1 MRYSSGET
9 SAAIM
14 IIDTDAS
21 DRDGAETL
29 RQYEL
34 NGAYDEM
41 FRAVEHPRKQY
52 RQLYNLLLSLIT
64 AGKCAASKCRATST
78 SRWSVRI

>member
-1 MRYSSGET
+1 
-9 SAAIM
+9 M
-14 IIDTDAS
+14 IIDTDVS
-21 DRDGAETL
+21 DRGGAETL

-52 RQLYNLLLSLIT
+52 RQLYNLLEPGS
-64 AGKCAASKCRATST
+64 GRAATEQTRG
-78 SRWSVRI
+78 